1 MSITNGTPKIVF
13 GGINDQSRGTLVRG
27 DITYAQ
33 HCPLLRLFTET
44 GPSETTYVGD
54 SSGSFASIYGSQT
67 LGRRSKYHNLQ
78 SLLAEKLLAEGNGFY
93 VKRLIPEDAP
103 KQARVILAL
112 EIVEDLI
119 PATIIELDGF
129 NLPGQVDNVSLAADL
144 PPVSG
149 YRARLVTIK
158 DNETAVGKQEILPG
172 EMLAQAD
179 STQSK
184 IIPLFELPTSF
195 FGEPGNLL
203 GFRAWSPTLADSAPF
218 DQATADLFET
228 RMFRFQFM
236 KKYTGATSPSIIK
249 TAFDEDYVDVVFD
262 EGVYSASTDKDF
274 YAPQVLTQAYRDDG
288 ISSGLAPLYSPFSE
302 IYVYAE
308 NIKLVQSMIFAKEVE
323 VNPASALY
331 LKKPGQIDFL
341 TFLGIDGDAYQSVLL
356 EGPLAGG
363 IKLGQE
369 TVVYAQGGGDGTMN
383 HATYEALVNKE
394 NQAFGELD
402 DDYENIRLYQFS
414 HIYDTGLSMEAKYL
428 MMNVLGKRQDV
439 KAVFTTYVEAEQRA
453 PSKSEELSRAAALM
467 ARIAAFPES
476 TIYGTPVCRAE
487 IIQQTGYLMNGGY
500 SKPVPQL
507 IDYAVRWARYAGAGT
522 GILRPERAID
532 ESPNNR
538 ITEVK
543 DLNVKFFNSRAQNA
557 AWESGATYSLTY
569 DSRSQYYPCIRSVYN
584 DDTSVLL
591 SPITVN
597 ICCDIM
603 RLITLVH
610 ADFSGNSSLTEEQ
623 FIERSDKRINQLV
636 GARYGERVNVI
647 PTTYFTVDDKSN
659 RFSWHC
665 KVRVEASSPRTVM
678 FFELETVNRDRVAEA
693 AA

>member
-54 SSGSFASIYGSQT
+54 SSGSFSSIYGTQT

-103 KQARVILAL
+103 KPARVILAM
-112 EIVEDLI
+112 EIVPDMI
-119 PATIIELDGF
+119 PATITELDGF
-129 NLPGQVDNVSLAADL
+129 NAPGEVSSGTLAETL

-149 YRARLVTIK
+149 YRVRLVTIK
-158 DNETAVGKQEILPG
+158 DNETDVGKQEILPG
-172 EMLAQAD
+172 EMLAEAD
-179 STQSK
+179 ARQSQ
-184 IIPLFELPTSF
+184 IIPLLELPASF
-195 FGEPGNLL
+195 YGEPGNLL
-203 GFRAWSPTLADSAPF
+203 GFRAWAPTTLDAAPF
-218 DQATADLFET
+218 DQATADLFQT
-228 RMFRFQFM
+228 RMFRMQFM

-249 TAFDEDYVDVVFD
+249 TAVDEEYVDVVFD

-274 YAPQVLTQAYRDDG
+274 YAPQVLVQAYRDDG
-288 ISSGLAPLYSPFSE
+288 IESGLAPLYSPFSQLY
-302 IYVYAE
+302 IYKE
-308 NIKLVQSMIFAKEVE
+308 NIDLVRGMIFNKELE
-323 VNPASALY
+323 INPASALY
-331 LKKPGQIDFL
+331 LKKASQVDFL
-341 TFLGIDGDAYQSVLL
+341 TFLGIDGDPYQSVLV
-356 EGPLAGG
+356 EGPLKGG

-383 HATYEALVNKE
+383 HQTYEALVNKE
-394 NQAFGELD
+394 NQAFGQLD

-414 HIYDTGLSMEAKYL
+414 HIYDTGLSMDGKYL
-428 MMNVLGKRQDV
+428 MMSTLGQRKDL
-439 KAVFTTYVEAEQRA
+439 KCVFTTYVEAEQRL
-453 PSKSEELSRAAALM
+453 PSKSEELSRASALM
-467 ARIAAFPES
+467 ARIAAYPES

-487 IIQQTGYLMNGGY
+487 IIQQTGYLMGGGY

-507 IDYAVRWARYAGAGT
+507 IDYAVRWAKYAGAGN
-522 GILRPERAID
+522 GVLRPERAID

-569 DSRSQYYPCIRSVYN
+569 DARSQYYPCVRSVYN

-597 ICCDIM
+597 ICCDLM
-603 RLITLVH
+603 RLATLVH

-623 FIERSDKRINQLV
+623 FIERSDKRMNQLV
-636 GARYGERVNVI
+636 GTRYGERVNVI
-647 PTTYFTVDDKSN
+647 PTTYFTADDKSN
-659 RFSWHC
+659 RISWHC
-665 KVRVEASSPRTVM
+665 KFRVEASSPRNVM
-678 FFELETVNRDRVAEA
+678 YFDIETVNRDRVRETA
-693 AA
+693 